1 MAPARRPRGTLRDPV
16 QLGWAVERPSK
27 DRFDAIADRLGI
39 SSAVFFERVVDHLD
53 LDARGVPV
61 WWDYPV
67 PSNDGELPIDE
78 A

>member
-1 MAPARRPRGTLRDPV
+1 MAAHRRPRGTLVDPV
-16 QLGWAVERPSK
+16 LLGWSVERASK
-27 DRFDAIADRLGI
+27 ARFEAIADRLGV
-39 SSAVFFERVVDHLD
+39 SSAVFFERVEAHLE